1 VYIVALKTVSCDNIY
16 NVFVIGGS
24 AGMKRNLRDIAI
36 ENSEQIVQEWL
47 KQIGSL
53 KEVNYTADI
62 SEELFDSNNREFV
75 GVIFNS
81 IKENGST
88 KIIEEF
94 SGKIIHLGWPLSY
107 ITDGLQVF
115 RSVTINTILSKLEKV
130 DVEYISEVLNSVDS
144 WVEPIIRQLV
154 NEYSVSWEH
163 VVSLQRVALQEL
175 SAPLIPV
182 MDNITIM
189 PLVGTIDTERAK
201 FIMENLLE
209 GVMRHNSEVVLIDIT
224 GVPVVDTMVAH
235 HLFQATEA
243 VRLLGAKCILVGI
256 RPEIA
261 QTIVNLGI
269 DFSKLPTKSS
279 LKKGF
284 LLALEITNKS
294 IVELDKKLE
303 SVEEILGTSKG
314 SEGSYENTN
323 IETT

>member
-1 VYIVALKTVSCDNIY
+1 MTISLIFYIS
-16 NVFVIGGS
+16 GGYQWMS
-24 AGMKRNLRDIAI
+24 TDLRDIAI
-36 ENSEQIVQEWL
+36 ENKEEIIQEWNKEINGL
-47 KQIGSL
+47 KD
-53 KEVNYTADI
+53 VNYTAEI
-62 SEELFDSNNREFV
+62 STELFETNKEEFV
-75 GVIFNS
+75 NVIISS
-81 IKENGST
+81 IRGNGT
-88 KIIEEF
+88 PQVIKDF
-94 SGKIIHLGWPLSY
+94 SDRMIHLGWPLSY
-107 ITDGLQVF
+107 ITDGLLVF
-115 RSVTINTILSKLEKV
+115 RKVTVNTILQKAQQA
-130 DVEYISEVLNSVDS
+130 DGDYISKVLNDVDS

-163 VVSLQRVALQEL
+163 VVSLQRIALQEL

-189 PLVGTIDTERAK
+189 PLIGTIDTERAK

-209 GVMRHNSEVVLIDIT
+209 GVMRHNAEVVLIDIT

-269 DFSKLPTKSS
+269 NFTNLPTKST

-284 LLALEITNKS
+284 LLALEITNKQINEVDS
-294 IVELDKKLE
+294 KTQTIDEL
-303 SVEEILGTSKG
+303 LGLNKG
-314 SEGSYENTN
+314 SENNNANTN